1 MEGKSQVEML
11 VKEIKDNLSQ
21 CNSSRKDEIRVMQ
34 AMLSDP
40 TYSVQVYDKS
50 GPTGEVYNPCQDFRS
65 MCSSIIS
72 NAARISAAEAES
84 MMSDYTV
91 KKNEATTM
99 VNVSKEFM
107 SLYLDTGRKLPLG
120 GRETSDIS
128 MSRKH
133 VPAKVRPCPHK
144 VGVNE
149 DGTNRY
155 DRNPT
160 TVPAHDSIKIY
171 SPCPSWVK

>member
-91 KKNEATTM
+91 KKNEAATM

-120 GRETSDIS
+120 GREMSDIS
-128 MSRKH
+128 LRMKE
-133 VPAKVRPCPHK
+133 VPETTRSCPRRI
-144 VGVNE
+144 GVNP
-149 DGTNRY
+149 DGSGQY
-155 DRNPT
+155 DRVPT
-160 TVPAHDSIKIY
+160 TIAAHEAVRVHA
-171 SPCPSWVK
+171 PCPSWKK